1 MVQSLQE
8 SGNTERKNN
17 LKKNKMK
24 IFKKTITAKAA
35 EMSKKTGNP
44 VQMIR
49 SKGVKTIVTNPKSLT
64 VDSIP
69 SKKQVPMTVK
79 TFKEGK
85 MVQKEKASKNLVGTP
100 ITKLKQKSADGSSLK
115 IRRVLSPLDSSGVM
129 NYKTTKSASGEKNK
143 YVAGDVLYKFG
154 KDDLKAIGAGM
165 AAVGALSKIPR
176 LITGKK

>member
-1 MVQSLQE
+1 MA
-8 SGNTERKNN
+8 
-17 LKKNKMK
+17 
-24 IFKKTITAKAA
+24 IFKKTTATKAA
-35 EMSKKTGNP
+35 EMSKKTGKP

-49 SKGVKTIVTNPKSLT
+49 SKGVKTIVTKPKSLT

-85 MVQKEKASKNLVGTP
+85 MVQKEKAGKNLFLNPT
-100 ITKLKQKSADGSSLK
+100 TKLKQKSADGSSLK
-115 IRRVLSPLDSSGVM
+115 ISRVLKPSDTLDVRK
-129 NYKTTKSASGEKNK
+129 YKTTKSASGVKNK
-143 YVAGDVLYKFG
+143 YENGEVLYKFG
-154 KDDLKAIGAGM
+154 KEDLKAIGTGM